1 VDDSAFNLA
10 DFDRYTE
17 EHGIP
22 EEEYPAASALWI
34 AERTGGPVPDFEES
48 EGGPVGRAT
57 AAGGYDPAVAWRVRE
72 SVRADPGSKDVA
84 ASWTVRLEAED
95 GRQASTI
102 VDVSRTA
109 MDTLEFGSVAD
120 DTRMALRTQGRTAV
134 ENVVR
139 RGDEPPA
146 RITCSTEG
154 CRAEA

>member
-1 VDDSAFNLA
+1 MTNVRRLD
-10 DFDRYTE
+10 
-17 EHGIP
+17 
-22 EEEYPAASALWI
+22 
-34 AERTGGPVPDFEES
+34 
-48 EGGPVGRAT
+48 GRA
-57 AAGGYDPAVAWRVRE
+57 AAGGYDAAVAWRVRE

-84 ASWTVRLEAED
+84 ASWAVRLEAGD
-95 GRQASTI
+95 GRQAWTI

-146 RITCSTEG
+146 RIICSTEG
-154 CRAEA
+154 CRAES

>member
-1 VDDSAFNLA
+1 VVRLGA
-10 DFDRYTE
+10 
-17 EHGIP
+17 
-22 EEEYPAASALWI
+22 
-34 AERTGGPVPDFEES
+34 
-48 EGGPVGRAT
+48 GR
-57 AAGGYDPAVAWRVRE
+57 GYDAAVAWKVRE

-120 DTRMALRTQGRTAV
+120 DTRMALRTQGRAAV

-146 RITCSTEG
+146 RIICSTEG
-154 CRAEA
+154 CRAES

>member
-1 VDDSAFNLA
+1 
-10 DFDRYTE
+10 
-17 EHGIP
+17 
-22 EEEYPAASALWI
+22 
-34 AERTGGPVPDFEES
+34 
-48 EGGPVGRAT
+48 
-57 AAGGYDPAVAWRVRE
+57 VAWRVRE
-72 SVRADPGSKDVA
+72 SVPADPGSKDVA

-120 DTRMALRTQGRTAV
+120 DTRMALRTQGRAAV
-134 ENVVR
+134 ENVVG